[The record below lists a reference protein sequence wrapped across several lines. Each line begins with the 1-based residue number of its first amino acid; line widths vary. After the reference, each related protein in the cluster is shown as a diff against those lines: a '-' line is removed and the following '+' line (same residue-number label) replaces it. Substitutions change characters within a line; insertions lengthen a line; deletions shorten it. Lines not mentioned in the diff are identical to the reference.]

1 MGRDVQEKID
11 FINDNRKGKTPQH
24 TIDFVTAL
32 SPAGC
37 IERLQQDELSA
48 PRISGIGGWLAPA
61 QQTVIVH
68 RDNEFTIERRYPGAL
83 VPIRLSG
90 QLDQD
95 RSGGT
100 WVHGAVTH
108 DVENQIWVEGL
119 IVFMAFFVLTTIFFL
134 RLKWD
139 GLLVSIVLFG
149 AILVLATARW
159 RGLNEHAADTARWV
173 RRKLYVTRE
182 QLRK

>member
-11 FINDNRKGKTPQH
+11 FIHDNRKEKVPRH

-37 IERLQQDELSA
+37 IERLQQNELSA
-48 PRISGIGGWLAPA
+48 PEIAGMGRWLAPA

-68 RDNEFTIERRYPGAL
+68 RDNEFTLERRFAGAI
-83 VPIRLSG
+83 VPIRMSG
-90 QLDQD
+90 LLDQD

-100 WVHGAVTH
+100 WVHGSVTH

-119 IVFMAFFVLTTIFFL
+119 IVFVAFFILTTLFFL

-139 GLLVSIVLFG
+139 GLLLSIVLFG
-149 AILVLATARW
+149 AILALATARW
-159 RGLNEHAADTARWV
+159 RALNEHAADTARWV
-173 RRKLYVTRE
+173 RRKLYVTRD